1 MSYHSLRP
9 YRFLDQSWTP
19 STAGREPDEWS
30 VSCPCV
36 LRNQMINM
44 RLTTS
49 HAPGMSEPTYE
60 VSGYTPTSNSTP
72 RPQTSGYVHTG
83 FLQMSLRLQF
93 AEGLTSA
100 NLMSRLV
107 KPLCLLIHQRQ
118 LTQRPSQAP
127 QTPWGH
133 GDMTAMAYVGPKC
146 CGSKS

>member
-1 MSYHSLRP
+1 
-9 YRFLDQSWTP
+9 
-19 STAGREPDEWS
+19 
-30 VSCPCV
+30 
-36 LRNQMINM
+36 M
-44 RLTTS
+44 RLTTP
-49 HAPGMSEPTYE
+49 HAPGVPKPTQE
-60 VSGYTPTSNSTP
+60 VSDYIPISNSTP

-133 GDMTAMAYVGPKC
+133 GDVTATA
-146 CGSKS
+146 